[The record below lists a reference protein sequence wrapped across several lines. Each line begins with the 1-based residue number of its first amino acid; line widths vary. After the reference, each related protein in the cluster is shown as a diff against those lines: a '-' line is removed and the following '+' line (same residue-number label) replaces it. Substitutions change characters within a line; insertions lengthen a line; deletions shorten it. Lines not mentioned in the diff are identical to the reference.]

1 MIYSKYGH
9 REHIEG
15 ISGQGRCFP
24 MGTCPAVGV
33 SWASIARIE
42 LGRQDPSLGT
52 LERLAEGLGVS
63 VVDLVKE
70 AVGTGRMKMQRKR
83 KGRPSKTKGED

>member
-1 MIYSKYGH
+1 MDIGNTLRAFRAKADVSQWELA
-9 REHIEG
+9 RL
-15 ISGQGRCFP
+15 S
-24 MGTCPAVGV
+24 GV